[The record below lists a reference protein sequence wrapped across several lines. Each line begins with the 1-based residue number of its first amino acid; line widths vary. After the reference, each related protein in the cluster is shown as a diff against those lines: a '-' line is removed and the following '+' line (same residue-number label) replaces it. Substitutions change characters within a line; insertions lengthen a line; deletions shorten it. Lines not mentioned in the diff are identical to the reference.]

1 LSNQLILHEIAKT
14 YESGQYVVGDLD
26 ISAVA
31 VEENRAEKTNL
42 LHCESPIG
50 GAKVDL
56 IPNVE
61 RVPYEQKDDR
71 CENIV

>member
-1 LSNQLILHEIAKT
+1 MLHDIAKT
-14 YESGQYVVGDLD
+14 HEIGQYVVGHLD
-26 ISAVA
+26 IRAVA
-31 VEENRAEKTNL
+31 IEENGAKKTDL

-50 GAKVDL
+50 STKVDL

-71 CENIV
+71 CENVV